1 MRKGQKVQLSLG
13 RRTEGKAMINESEIE
28 CPDCGSKN
36 VEPVNSKTGEEWEC
50 LACGYSFDRDDIDDQ
65 EEE

>member
-1 MRKGQKVQLSLG
+1 
-13 RRTEGKAMINESEIE
+13 MIDESEIE

-36 VEPVNSKTGEEWEC
+36 IEPVNSKTGEEWEC
-50 LACGYSFDRDDIDDQ
+50 LACGYSFDRDDIDDN